1 MEIKKI
7 GENMNNQESN
17 TIEIDVLSLL
27 KTIWRKKFFILVT
40 AVLGAGLAF
49 VYSSFLVT
57 PQYDSTT
64 RIYVV
69 SQNVEAGA
77 GLTNQDLQAGSY
89 LVKDYKEIILS
100 QDVLTQ
106 VATELNLNENLKE
119 KVSVSIPVDTRIVSI
134 SVRDADPNEAARIAN
149 SLRTFA
155 AQKIVE
161 VTKVSDVTTL
171 EEAVPAE
178 EPTTPN
184 TKRNII
190 LGLLAG
196 GILATGLV
204 LVMEVLDDRVKRPQ
218 DIEEVMGLTLLGVVP
233 DSKKLK

>member
-1 MEIKKI
+1 
-7 GENMNNQESN
+7 MNNQEMN
-17 TIEIDVLSLL
+17 TIEIDILLLL
-27 KTIWRKKFFILVT
+27 KTIWRRKIVILLM
-40 AVLGAGLAF
+40 ALLSAGLAF
-49 VYSSFLVT
+49 AYSSFLVT

-69 SQNVEAGA
+69 GQHAEAGV
-77 GLTNQDLQAGSY
+77 GVTNQDLQAGTY

-100 QDVLTQ
+100 QDVLSQ
-106 VATELNLNENLKE
+106 VVSELNLEDNLKE

-134 SVRDADPNEAARIAN
+134 TVRDSNPNEAARIAN
-149 SLRTFA
+149 SLRSFA
-155 AQKIVE
+155 AQKIIE

-178 EPTTPN
+178 EPSTPN
-184 TKRNII
+184 TKRNIL

-196 GILATGLV
+196 GILATALV
-204 LVMEVLDDRVKRPQ
+204 LVMEILDDRVKRPQ

>member
-1 MEIKKI
+1 
-7 GENMNNQESN
+7 MNNQEVN
-17 TIEIDVLSLL
+17 AIEIDVLFLL
-27 KTIWRKKFFILVT
+27 KTIWRKKFLILLT
-40 AVLGAGLAF
+40 AVLTAGLAV

-57 PQYDSTT
+57 PQYESTT

-77 GLTNQDLQAGSY
+77 GLTNQELQAGTY
-89 LVKDYKEIILS
+89 LVKDYREIILS

-106 VATELNLNENLKE
+106 VATELNLKESLKE
-119 KVSVSIPVDTRIVSI
+119 KISVSIPVDTRIVSI

-149 SLRTFA
+149 SLRTLA
-155 AQKIVE
+155 AQKVAE
-161 VTKVSDVTTL
+161 VTKGSDVTTL

-178 EPTTPN
+178 APTTPN
-184 TKRNII
+184 TKRNIL

-218 DIEEVMGLTLLGVVP
+218 DIEEVMGLILLGIVP

>member
-1 MEIKKI
+1 
-7 GENMNNQESN
+7 MNNQEMN
-17 TIEIDVLSLL
+17 TIEIDILLLL
-27 KTIWRKKFFILVT
+27 KTIWRKKFLIIIT
-40 AVLGAGLAF
+40 ALFGAGIAF

-57 PQYDSTT
+57 PQFDSTT

-77 GLTNQDLQAGSY
+77 GLTNQELQAGTY

-100 QDVLTQ
+100 QDVLSR
-106 VATELNLNENLKE
+106 VKTELGLTEDISNKI
-119 KVSVSIPVDTRIVSI
+119 SVSIPVDTRILSI

-149 SLRTFA
+149 SLRAFA

-184 TKRNII
+184 TKRNIL
-190 LGLLAG
+190 LGLLVG
-196 GILATGLV
+196 GILAMGIIMA
-204 LVMEVLDDRVKRPQ
+204 MEVLDDRVKRPQ

>member
-1 MEIKKI
+1 
-7 GENMNNQESN
+7 MNNQESN

-100 QDVLTQ
+100 QDVLMQ

-196 GILATGLV
+196 GILATALV
-204 LVMEVLDDRVKRPQ
+204 LIMEVLDDRVKRPQ

>member
-1 MEIKKI
+1 
-7 GENMNNQESN
+7 MNNQEMN
-17 TIEIDVLSLL
+17 TIEIDILFLL
-27 KTIWRKKFFILVT
+27 KTIWRRKIVILLM
-40 AVLGAGLAF
+40 ALLSAGLAF
-49 VYSSFLVT
+49 AYSSFLVT

-69 SQNVEAGA
+69 GQHAEAGV
-77 GLTNQDLQAGSY
+77 GVTNQDLQAGTY

-100 QDVLTQ
+100 QDVLSQ
-106 VATELNLNENLKE
+106 VVSELNLEDNLKE

-134 SVRDADPNEAARIAN
+134 TVRDSNPNEAARIAN
-149 SLRTFA
+149 SLRSFA
-155 AQKIVE
+155 AQKIIE

-178 EPTTPN
+178 APSTPN
-184 TKRNII
+184 TKRNILI
-190 LGLLAG
+190 GLLAG
-196 GILATGLV
+196 SILATGLV
-204 LVMEVLDDRVKRPQ
+204 LVMEILDDRVKRPQ

>member
-7 GENMNNQESN
+7 GENMNNQEMN
-17 TIEIDVLSLL
+17 TIEIDILLLL
-27 KTIWRKKFFILVT
+27 KTIWRKKFLIIIT
-40 AVLGAGLAF
+40 ALFGAGIAF
-49 VYSSFLVT
+49 IYSSFLVT
-57 PQYDSTT
+57 PQFDSTT

-77 GLTNQDLQAGSY
+77 GLTSQELQAGTY

-184 TKRNII
+184 IKRNIL

-196 GILATGLV
+196 GILATGIILA
-204 LVMEVLDDRVKRPQ
+204 MEVLDDRVKRPQ

>member
-1 MEIKKI
+1 
-7 GENMNNQESN
+7 MNNQESN
-17 TIEIDVLSLL
+17 TIEVDVLSLL
-27 KTIWRKKFFILVT
+27 KAIWRKKFFILMT
-40 AVLGAGLAF
+40 AVLGASLAF
-49 VYSSFLVT
+49 IYSNFLVI

-69 SQNVEAGA
+69 SQNVEVGA
-77 GLTNQDLQAGSY
+77 GLTNQELQAGTY

-100 QDVLTQ
+100 QDVLSQ
-106 VATELNLNENLKE
+106 VATELNLNENLKK

-171 EEAVPAE
+171 EEAVPAGT
-178 EPTTPN
+178 PTTPDI
-184 TKRNII
+184 KRNLL
-190 LGLLAG
+190 LGLLIG
-196 GILATGLV
+196 SFLATGLV
-204 LVMEVLDDRVKRPQ
+204 LVVEVLDDRVKRPQ
-218 DIEEVMGLTLLGVVP
+218 DIEEVMGLILLGVVP
-233 DSKKLK
+233 NSRKLK

>member
-1 MEIKKI
+1 
-7 GENMNNQESN
+7 MNNQEMN
-17 TIEIDVLSLL
+17 TIEIDILLLL
-27 KTIWRKKFFILVT
+27 KTIWRKKFLIIIT
-40 AVLGAGLAF
+40 ALFGAGIAF

-57 PQYDSTT
+57 PQFDSTT

-77 GLTNQDLQAGSY
+77 GLTSQELQAGTY

-184 TKRNII
+184 IKRNIL

-196 GILATGLV
+196 GILATGIILA
-204 LVMEVLDDRVKRPQ
+204 MEVLDDRVKRPK

>member
-1 MEIKKI
+1 
-7 GENMNNQESN
+7 MNNQEMN
-17 TIEIDVLSLL
+17 TIEIDILLLL
-27 KTIWRKKFFILVT
+27 KTIWRKKFLIILT
-40 AVLGAGLAF
+40 ALFGAGLAF

-77 GLTNQDLQAGSY
+77 GLTNQELQAGTY

-119 KVSVSIPVDTRIVSI
+119 KVSISIPVDTRILSI

-184 TKRNII
+184 IKRNIL

-196 GILATGLV
+196 GILATGIILA
-204 LVMEVLDDRVKRPQ
+204 MEVLDDRVKRPQ